1 MTSYMDAWTPGGPSL
16 IELRDQMFDEMRHI
30 AQCGVLAGD
39 QKVEVDPRALL
50 GLIATLKTHEEME
63 AEGPSRRRPERKRH
77 DHTTTDP
84 WSHGPNGDTAYIDG
98 CAIEADHG

>member
-1 MTSYMDAWTPGGPSL
+1 MSDLVKLVADLIPLPPSHMV
-16 IELRDQMFDEMRHI
+16 ETWPEDEQDYFRNGDWGSFSDRSIRLARMRQEKAARAI
-30 AQCGVLAGD
+30 LAALNI
-39 QKVEVDPRALL
+39 DPD
-50 GLIATLKTHEEME
+50 G
-63 AEGPSRRRPERKRH
+63 KRH